1 MKKVRTKNISRFKRD
16 VVLTRHR
23 STTGNYTYQQ
33 IQARKRI
40 RKQAKVLN
48 QMISKLNK
56 YPTVKSLSKDIL
68 VESLKKSGMI
78 TKNGRVR
85 TNLPTHLT
93 TTDYRNIEKS
103 YQRFISSES
112 STPKGLRN
120 IISRQ
125 RRDLLASTSNQ
136 EFVDSLSDRDIM
148 NFNRMYSDS
157 AFDKLSRT
165 VGSDLVKVLAED
177 AGQYKMSKENFA
189 DTILSY
195 TESEN
200 DVELIQAANKIYDKY
215 IKYLQ

>member
-1 MKKVRTKNISRFKRD
+1 MKKGKLKSVSRFKRD
-16 VVLTRHR
+16 VVMTRHR

-33 IQARKRI
+33 IQARKKI
-40 RKQAKVLN
+40 RKQAQILN
-48 QMISKLNK
+48 KMISKLNK
-56 YPTVKSLSKDIL
+56 YPSVKSLSKDIL
-68 VESLKKSGMI
+68 IESLKKSGMI

-85 TNLPTHLT
+85 TNLPTHLS

-125 RRDLLASTSNQ
+125 RRDLLASTGNQ
-136 EFVDSLSDRDIM
+136 EFVDRLTDRDIM

-165 VGSDLVKVLAED
+165 IGSDLVKVLAED
-177 AGQYKMSKENFA
+177 AGQYKMKKEDFA
-189 DTILSY
+189 NIILDY
-195 TESEN
+195 ADSEN